1 MDAFKRHIE
10 GFNGNRNSERL
21 RHAPGQ
27 TCPCCREVRGKN
39 SKTISRR
46 LARKRLHR
54 RDQQELLDRGNA

>member
-27 TCPCCREVRGKN
+27 TCPCCREDQRKQV
-39 SKTISRR
+39 TRR
-46 LARKRLHR
+46 LVRARLKAQDR
-54 RDQQELLDRGNA
+54 RELPDREAA